1 MHYYIEQTTRI
12 TAELNTPCK
21 RKCGLK
27 PFLYPNHSP
36 MTLHEQLAA
45 ARKKKGLTQEE
56 LAERSKVTVRTI
68 QRLES
73 GDTVPR
79 AFTLRAIAAALDT
92 PFESLQAGTG
102 SKEAEETTPADAPPG
117 EAVHFLQTLCLSS
130 FSFLIIPF
138 VHFLVPLF
146 LLRRRPSTL
155 PGGGAA
161 ARQLV
166 RGQVLWVIG
175 LQLLMLL
182 TVGFNLY
189 RNGQGLPTISY
200 LVPAAAAYAFNL
212 GLLVFYYTRIPVRVV
227 G

>member
-1 MHYYIEQTTRI
+1 
-12 TAELNTPCK
+12 
-21 RKCGLK
+21 
-27 PFLYPNHSP
+27 
-36 MTLHEQLAA
+36 MTLHEQLAT

-56 LAERSKVTVRTI
+56 LAELSKVTVRTI

-102 SKEAEETTPADAPPG
+102 SKEEKDATPATTHPG

-146 LLRRRPSTL
+146 LLRRRKDLAREVVL
-155 PGGGAA
+155 P

-166 RGQVLWVIG
+166 RGQILWVIG

-189 RNGQGLPTISY
+189 RHEQGLSTISY

>member
-1 MHYYIEQTTRI
+1 MSYYIAQTSGI
-12 TAELNTPCK
+12 TTEVKLPVRENADLIRFFTPII
-21 RKCGLK
+21 L
-27 PFLYPNHSP
+27 P

-92 PFESLQAGTG
+92 PFESLQAGSG
-102 SKEAEETTPADAPPG
+102 SKEKEETAPASTSPG

-130 FSFLIIPF
+130 FSFLILPF
-138 VHFLVPLF
+138 IHFLVPLF
-146 LLRRRPSTL
+146 LLRRRKDFAPEVARL
-155 PGGGAA
+155 

-175 LQLLMLL
+175 LQLLMLS

-189 RNGQGLPTISY
+189 RHEQGLSTISY

-212 GLLVFYYTRIPVRVV
+212 GLLIFYYTRIPGRVD

>member
-1 MHYYIEQTTRI
+1 
-12 TAELNTPCK
+12 
-21 RKCGLK
+21 
-27 PFLYPNHSP
+27 

-92 PFESLQAGTG
+92 PFESLQAGSGTSAG
-102 SKEAEETTPADAPPG
+102 GKEAEKATSAAAHPG

-146 LLRRRPSTL
+146 LLRRRKDL
-155 PGGGAA
+155 AREVVLA

-166 RGQVLWVIG
+166 RRQVLWVIG

-189 RNGQGLPTISY
+189 RNGQGLSTTSY

-212 GLLVFYYTRIPVRVV
+212 GLLVFYYIRIPRRVV

>member
-1 MHYYIEQTTRI
+1 VDVPGK
-12 TAELNTPCK
+12 AAKANTFYGRDKAISCFFTPIN
-21 RKCGLK
+21 L
-27 PFLYPNHSP
+27 P

-73 GDTVPR
+73 GESVPR

-92 PFESLQAGTG
+92 PFESLHAGTG
-102 SKEAEETTPADAPPG
+102 PAAVSKEGEEPVPVAAHPSD
-117 EAVHFLQTLCLSS
+117 AVHFLQTLCLSC
-130 FSFLIIPF
+130 FSFLVLPF

-146 LLRRRPSTL
+146 LLRRRADLL
-155 PGGGAA
+155 PEVVRP

-166 RGQVLWVIG
+166 RGQILWVIG
-175 LQLLMLL
+175 LQLLMLS

-189 RNGQGLPTISY
+189 RHGQGLPPISY
-200 LVPAAAAYAFNL
+200 LVPAAVAYVFNL
-212 GLLVFYYTRIPVRVV
+212 VLLVFYYIRIPGRVD

>member
-1 MHYYIEQTTRI
+1 
-12 TAELNTPCK
+12 
-21 RKCGLK
+21 
-27 PFLYPNHSP
+27 
-36 MTLHEQLAA
+36 MTLHEQLAT

-102 SKEAEETTPADAPPG
+102 SKEEKDATPAATSPG

-138 VHFLVPLF
+138 VHFLVPFF
-146 LLRRRPSTL
+146 LLRRRSNL
-155 PGGGAA
+155 PPEVVQP
-161 ARQLV
+161 ARQLIKW
-166 RGQVLWVIG
+166 QILWVIG

-189 RNGQGLPTISY
+189 RKGQGLPTISY
-200 LVPAAAAYAFNL
+200 LVSAAAACAFNL
-212 GLLVFYYTRIPVRVV
+212 VLLVFYYIRIPGRVD

>member
-1 MHYYIEQTTRI
+1 
-12 TAELNTPCK
+12 
-21 RKCGLK
+21 
-27 PFLYPNHSP
+27 
-36 MTLHEQLAA
+36 MTLHEQLIA

-56 LAERSKVTVRTI
+56 LAELSKVTVRTI

-102 SKEAEETTPADAPPG
+102 TSAGSKEEEATPAATQPG
-117 EAVHFLQTLCLSS
+117 EAVHFLQTLCLSC
-130 FSFLIIPF
+130 FSFLIIPA

-146 LLRRRPSTL
+146 LLRRRTGLALEVVL
-155 PGGGAA
+155 P

-189 RNGQGLPTISY
+189 RHGQGQSPISY
-200 LVPAAAAYAFNL
+200 LVPAAAAYTFNL
-212 GLLVFYYTRIPVRVV
+212 GLLVFYYIRIPGRVD